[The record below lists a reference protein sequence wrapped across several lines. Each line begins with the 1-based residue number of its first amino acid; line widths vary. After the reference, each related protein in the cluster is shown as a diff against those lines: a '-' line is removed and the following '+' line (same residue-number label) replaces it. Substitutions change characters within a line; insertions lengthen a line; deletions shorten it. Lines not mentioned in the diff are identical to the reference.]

1 MEDLELED
9 FDLNDLDADEIEPDE
24 SDDADT
30 AIEMELLLGRVQ
42 AARFCGA

>member
-9 FDLNDLDADEIEPDE
+9 FDLDDLDADEIEPE
-24 SDDADT
+24 SDDEDT